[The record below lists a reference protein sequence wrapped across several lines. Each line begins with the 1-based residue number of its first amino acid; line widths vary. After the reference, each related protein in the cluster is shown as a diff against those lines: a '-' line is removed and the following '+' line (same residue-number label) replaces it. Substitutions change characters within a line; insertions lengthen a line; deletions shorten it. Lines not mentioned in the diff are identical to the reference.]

1 MDGES
6 VSNDIASDDGLPRM
20 LFAAV
25 RICTCEHGCLAT
37 SVQYSSL
44 LFHCSVVVSLFS
56 YDASNAGAS
65 GYAKVMR
72 RTKGGVN
79 GERGRCGG

>member
-6 VSNDIASDDGLPRM
+6 VSSDMAINDGLPRM

-25 RICTCEHGCLAT
+25 YRIGTCEHGRLVT

-44 LFHCSVVVSLFS
+44 LFHCSAVVSLFS
-56 YDASNAGAS
+56 
-65 GYAKVMR
+65 
-72 RTKGGVN
+72 
-79 GERGRCGG
+79 